1 MDNGVAMA
9 AGEKPMTKG
18 RLKQYRAIKVEIK
31 ELHRK
36 LKGCDEMDSAQEEE
50 KHKKRLEI
58 LEGECR
64 EIEGFIENI
73 QGSRERQAFEMKFY
87 EGKTQQEIGKK
98 LYMDQSAVSRVI
110 DSVLK
115 DA

>member
-1 MDNGVAMA
+1 
-9 AGEKPMTKG
+9 MTKG

-31 ELHRK
+31 ELRRK
-36 LKGCDEMDSAQEEE
+36 LKGCDEMDSDQEE
-50 KHKKRLEI
+50 KYKKRLEI

-64 EIEGFIENI
+64 EIEWFVENI